1 MVEQVSDLERDL
13 AASIDLAQAR
23 ASGRPAVGA
32 VAPENRRCGQMHAGR
47 LEPCPFDA
55 FTCDLPALEGSS

>member
-32 VAPENRRCGQMHAGR
+32 VAPQDRQCGQMHRGR
-47 LEPCPFDA
+47 LEPCPADA
-55 FTCDLPALEGSS
+55 FACDLPEVAP